1 MRLILSS
8 NFQRKL
14 DKLLQKEPQLKNRV
28 NKTLRLMQ
36 TDLNYPALRLHKLS
50 GTNIWSV
57 SVDMEKRIVFS
68 WEENGL
74 FLLDIGKHN
83 EVY

>member
-14 DKLLQKEPQLKNRV
+14 DKLLQKEPQLKNRI
-28 NKTLRLMQ
+28 NKTFRFMLS
-36 TDLNYPALRLHKLS
+36 DLNYPALRLHKLS

-57 SVDMEKRIVFS
+57 SVDMENRIIFS
-68 WEENGL
+68 WEKDGL
-74 FLLDIGKHN
+74 FLLDIGSHD